1 MLKGEIISLH
11 AVEKTDLD
19 QLRDWRNNSEYRKYF
34 REYRELSN
42 EDQKSWYENEVI
54 NNPETIMFSIR
65 RNEDDFLLGCCG
77 FVYYKHIHKHADLS
91 LYIGWDDQYIDNNGY
106 AKEACELLMAY
117 GFNELCLNKIW
128 TEIYEFDDRKRELY
142 LGLGFLQDGLL
153 RQNYWYNGRW
163 WDSRILSIL
172 FSDFKQVK

>member
-19 QLRDWRNNSEYRKYF
+19 QLKDWRNNSEYRKYF

-77 FVYYKHIHKHADLS
+77 
-91 LYIGWDDQYIDNNGY
+91 
-106 AKEACELLMAY
+106 
-117 GFNELCLNKIW
+117 
-128 TEIYEFDDRKRELY
+128 
-142 LGLGFLQDGLL
+142 LQT
-153 RQNYWYNGRW
+153 Y
-163 WDSRILSIL
+163 S
-172 FSDFKQVK
+172 